1 MKLVGL
7 QNTVLLLQSV
17 GYGQR
22 RCDTSAG
29 SSQDHCKF
37 SSCPLFP
44 VGWGPESAL
53 PCACKHLAGKPRGLQ
68 GRGIR
73 VSIKS
78 TGPRTAGSGPRS
90 SPAARAVLSEKFRF
104 RKTGDKGV
112 YFCGLTGRTLAPAG
126 YCCAPCR
133 VNCPGLNRDAISHST
148 FERGKTKTP
157 ILRGEDRDGNSL
169 PHVSLINDGAR
180 GSDCDSAVNIPCA
193 ALWRP

>member
-7 QNTVLLLQSV
+7 HNTVLSYNLS

-29 SSQDHCKF
+29 SSQDHCKI

-44 VGWGPESAL
+44 RWLGGEPESVL
-53 PCACKHLAGKPRGLQ
+53 PCACKRLAGKPRGLQ

-112 YFCGLTGRTLAPAG
+112 YFCGLVDRNGRWHP
-126 YCCAPCR
+126 R
-133 VNCPGLNRDAISHST
+133 VIVA
-148 FERGKTKTP
+148 
-157 ILRGEDRDGNSL
+157 L
-169 PHVSLINDGAR
+169 PV
-180 GSDCDSAVNIPCA
+180 V
-193 ALWRP
+193 